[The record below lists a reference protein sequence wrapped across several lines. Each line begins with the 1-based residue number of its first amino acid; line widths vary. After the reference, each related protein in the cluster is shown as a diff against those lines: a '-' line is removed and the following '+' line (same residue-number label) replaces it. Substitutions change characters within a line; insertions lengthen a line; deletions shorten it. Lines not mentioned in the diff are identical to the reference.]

1 MSYKIVNHSDNNP
14 TYRFNLLDH
23 EKGRIAKVVTRDGK
37 EVESFTYEPS
47 SGAYPV
53 SGYVD
58 GEFRTWTKE
67 GEFYPSSRKHRDLN
81 DLFMVRDSVE
91 VKQVE
96 VIKES

>member
-1 MSYKIVNHSDNNP
+1 M
-14 TYRFNLLDH
+14 LDH
-23 EKGRIAKVVTRDGK
+23 DKGRIAKVVTRDGK

-67 GEFYPSSRKHRDLN
+67 GEFYPGSRKHRDLN
-81 DLFMVRDSVE
+81 DLFMVRDAVE
-91 VKQVE
+91 
-96 VIKES
+96 

>member
-1 MSYKIVNHSDNNP
+1 MPEQSTENLVVAYNDDSAD
-14 TYRFNLLDH
+14 YRFNLIAYD
-23 EKGRIAKVVTRDGK
+23 KGLISKVVTRDGK

-53 SGYVD
+53 SGYID

-81 DLFMVRDSVE
+81 DLFMVRN
-91 VKQVE
+91 KY
-96 VIKES
+96 